1 MTIQNLPA
9 YYGFTKMPFGKSLPP
24 SDLYRH
30 RSHWRASETVGGNPD
45 GAFRP
50 GVDVD

>member
-30 RSHWRASETVGGNPD
+30 RSHWPPSSFQRKNND
-45 GAFRP
+45 
-50 GVDVD
+50 